1 MGCNKGMTH
10 VPHLALP
17 QVTLVAI
24 SSVNLEATVAALEA
38 SIAQV
43 KFGEAKLLSDRR
55 PAALPDEVEW
65 VEIAPLTSSRAYSDF
80 VLHQLADHIRTPH
93 CLLIQWDGHVINSVC
108 WRPEFLEY
116 DYIGA
121 SWPQFA
127 DGHDV
132 GNGGFSL
139 RSHALLE
146 ACRDQAFTSFH
157 PEDLAIG
164 RHNRNKLESRGLR
177 FAPRVLADAFSAE
190 RSGDPARSFGY
201 HGVWH
206 MPRLIGR
213 YAFWR
218 IYCGLDERTSV
229 SQDLGSLLWQL
240 GSGRGGF
247 TRAFVLI
254 RDVIRDAVNSRR
266 T

>member
-1 MGCNKGMTH
+1 MTCT
-10 VPHLALP
+10 PRLLLP

-24 SSVNLEATVAALEA
+24 SSVNLEATVAAINA

-43 KFGEAKLLSDRR
+43 RFGAVKLLSDIC
-55 PAALPDEVEW
+55 PVSLNEEVEF
-65 VEIAPLTSSRAYSDF
+65 VKIDPLLSSNCYSNF
-80 VLHQLADHIRTPH
+80 VLKKLSRYVCTTH
-93 CLLIQWDGHVINSVC
+93 CLLIQWDGYVVRSAS

-121 SWPQFA
+121 SWPQFQ

-139 RSHALLE
+139 RSRALLE
-146 ACRDQAFTSFH
+146 ACCDPAFTPLH

-164 RHNRNKLESRGLR
+164 RRNRNWLEARGLKI
-177 FAPRVLADAFSAE
+177 APRVLADAFSAE
-190 RSGDPARSFGY
+190 RAGDLEKSFGY

-206 MPRLIGR
+206 MPRLIGVDS
-213 YAFWR
+213 FWR

-229 SQDLGSLLWQL
+229 RQDLGSLLWQI
-240 GSGRGGF
+240 GCGKGAGKRVF
-247 TRAFVLI
+247 TLI
-254 RDVIRDAVNSRR
+254 RDTIRDAANLRSIR
-266 T
+266 

>member
-1 MGCNKGMTH
+1 MNG
-10 VPHLALP
+10 VSHLVLP

-24 SSVNLEATVAALEA
+24 SSVNLAATVAALEA
-38 SIAQV
+38 TLAQV
-43 KFGEAKLLSDRR
+43 TFSQAKLLSDRR
-55 PAALPDEVEW
+55 PAGLPDVVEW

-80 VLHQLADHIRTPH
+80 VLHQLADHVDTRH
-93 CLLIQWDGHVINSVC
+93 CLLIQWDGHVINAAS

-116 DYIGA
+116 DYLGA

-127 DGHDV
+127 DGNDV

-146 ACRDQAFTSFH
+146 ACHHAEFCASH

-164 RHNRNKLESRGLR
+164 RHNRRWLESKGLR

-190 RSGDPARSFGY
+190 RAGNPANSFGY

-206 MPRLIGR
+206 MPSLLGPEG
-213 YAFWR
+213 FWQ
-218 IYCGLDERTSV
+218 IYRGLDERTSV
-229 SQDLGSLLWQL
+229 GHDFGTMLQQL
-240 GSGRGGF
+240 ARGRGGAS
-247 TRAFVLI
+247 RSLGLLADRL
-254 RDVIRDAVNSRR
+254 RDSVKSRM
-266 T
+266 TN

>member
-1 MGCNKGMTH
+1 MTN

-24 SSVNLEATVAALEA
+24 SSVNLAATVAALEA

-80 VLHQLADHIRTPH
+80 VLHQLADHVRTPH
-93 CLLIQWDGHVINSVC
+93 CLLIQWDGHVINSAY

-121 SWPQFA
+121 SWPQFS
-127 DGHDV
+127 DGYDV

-146 ACRDQAFTSFH
+146 ACRDRAFSAFH

-164 RHNRNKLESRGLR
+164 RQNRSWLESRGLR
-177 FAPRVLADAFSAE
+177 FAPRALADAFSAE

-206 MPRLIGR
+206 MPQLIGR
-213 YAFWR
+213 DAFWR
-218 IYCGLDERTSV
+218 IYCGLDERTSI
-229 SQDLGSLLWQL
+229 SQDLGRLMWQFVGVRAGL
-240 GSGRGGF
+240 
-247 TRAFVLI
+247 TRAFALI
-254 RDVIRDAVNSRR
+254 CDAINDAAKSRR
-266 T
+266 A

>member
-1 MGCNKGMTH
+1 MTR
-10 VPHLALP
+10 VPQLALP

-24 SSVNLEATVAALEA
+24 SSVNLAATVAALEA

-43 KFGEAKLLSDRR
+43 KFGEAKLLSDYR

-65 VEIAPLTSSRAYSDF
+65 VKIAPLTSSRAYSNF

-93 CLLIQWDGHVINSVC
+93 CLLIQWDGHVINSVY
-108 WRPEFLEY
+108 WRSEFLEY

-121 SWPQFA
+121 SWPQFSDA
-127 DGHDV
+127 HDV

-146 ACRDQAFTSFH
+146 ACRDRAFSSSH
-157 PEDLAIG
+157 PEDLAIC
-164 RHNRNKLESRGLR
+164 RHNRDWLESRGLR
-177 FAPRVLADAFSAE
+177 FAPRTLADAFSAE

-206 MPRLIGR
+206 MPRLIGGD
-213 YAFWR
+213 AFWR
-218 IYCGLDERTSV
+218 IYCGLDERTTV
-229 SQDLGSLLWQL
+229 SQDLGRLVWQL
-240 GSGRGGF
+240 IDGRAGF
-247 TRAFVLI
+247 TRAFALI
-254 RDVIRDAVNSRR
+254 RDVIKDAAHSRR